1 MLRRKAVKRTR
12 TRSVV
17 TINEIAREAGVSIA
31 TVSRFFNQPSKLKGH
46 TRERVSAVIERHHYV
61 SHGLAGGLASR
72 HSRLLGLVIPTVIN
86 SIYAS
91 STQAIHHAAQEAGY
105 TVLVGVSDFSAA
117 REAELIHQLLARRV
131 EGLILTGEQ
140 RAPATYEKII
150 RNHCPFVITWKR
162 TTVREHPSVSFDNG
176 KATRAVLNHLLDL
189 GHRRIGF
196 VCGRTDLNDRAL
208 QRKSAFERRLRDV
221 GIEPDPELTF
231 ECNFEFVEGRAAM
244 QQMLQLRQPPTATF
258 CANDILAI
266 GALSECRE
274 AGLSVPADMSIA
286 GFDDLPITQY
296 ISPTLTT
303 LRVPAHEMGV
313 SAARRL
319 IFAIENG
326 EPVLPLELLTDL
338 IIRESTAAPRENGKL
353 ETDRDVG
360 KGILRNSHGA

>member
-1 MLRRKAVKRTR
+1 MLRQKALKRTKSR
-12 TRSVV
+12 NII

-31 TVSRFFNQPSKLKGH
+31 TVSRFFNQPSKVKGH
-46 TRERVSAVIERHHYV
+46 TRERVSAVIDRHHYV

-72 HSRLLGLVIPTVIN
+72 RSRLLGLVIPTVTN

-117 REAELIHQLLARRV
+117 REAELIHQLISRRV

-140 RAPATYEKII
+140 RAPATYEKIV

-162 TTVREHPSVSFDNG
+162 TTSRDHPSVSFDNV
-176 KATRAVLNHLLDL
+176 KATRAVIDHLLDL

-196 VCGRTDLNDRAL
+196 ACGQTDLNDRAL
-208 QRKSAFERRLRDV
+208 QRRTTFERRLREV
-221 GIEPDPELTF
+221 GIEPDPELMF
-231 ECNFEFVEGRAAM
+231 ECSFEFVEGRAAM
-244 QQMLQLRQPPTATF
+244 RQMLQLKRPPTAVF

-274 AGLSVPADMSIA
+274 IGLSVPADMSIA
-286 GFDDLPITQY
+286 GFDDLPIAQY

-303 LRVPAHEMGV
+303 VRVPAHEMGS
-313 SAARRL
+313 SAAKRL

-326 EPVLPLELLTDL
+326 ELVRPLELLTDL
-338 IIRESTAAPRENGKL
+338 VIRASTAAPRRK
-353 ETDRDVG
+353 
-360 KGILRNSHGA
+360 